1 MAQSGKVQRVVEMTN
16 FSQHTLLCCSEIGL
30 PEKYANKNLQF
41 SFLSKSFDDECVVE
55 MMTRN
60 GTLPISRMSQI

>member
-1 MAQSGKVQRVVEMTN
+1 MS
-16 FSQHTLLCCSEIGL
+16 
-30 PEKYANKNLQF
+30 ANKNLQF